1 MKNNNDIFI
10 KYLDD
15 QLSADQRKEFERSL
29 NEDQNYKL
37 DFEKYAQIFQSTKET
52 IEVDERYFQTL
63 LPHARERMQKSLPNY
78 FVKLAYILPVLMLGI
93 FFVYLF
99 NTNSPEIDES
109 LTNISELLETDDS
122 VYDEDLK
129 NVLIFN
135 RYSNLDD
142 QILEIYFDDYL
153 EMDETLFEY
162 LESNLAANEISNSF
176 LEELSENEFSTIYN
190 ELENK
195 KIAGEK

>member
-29 NEDQNYKL
+29 NEDQNFKL